1 MLPPLDNEE
10 SDDDTIPVL
19 SDNDPDHE
27 DNNCSFMSSCSSPA
41 CSSVLSASADLRK
54 RERRAL
60 SDSKIRENLKNIGGT
75 VQPSALINIK
85 PAENAEQL
93 KELEASMEIKE
104 KKYSLIAQLKLT
116 GGVNERDC
124 LHAIFKKLFSNR
136 LMSRMNLNGTN
147 ERIAFINSNLY
158 DIVLECVRES
168 FPKFSDQEYKS
179 HVGNFLKNAPSRKDG
194 SISDESINLSQ

>member
-1 MLPPLDNEE
+1 
-10 SDDDTIPVL
+10 
-19 SDNDPDHE
+19 
-27 DNNCSFMSSCSSPA
+27 MSSCCSPA
-41 CSSVLSASADLRK
+41 CSSVLSAPADLRK

-60 SDSKIRENLKNIGGT
+60 SDSK
-75 VQPSALINIK
+75 
-85 PAENAEQL
+85 NAEQL

-147 ERIAFINSNLY
+147 ERIAFTNSNLY

-179 HVGNFLKNAPSRKDG
+179 RVGNFLKNAPSRKDG